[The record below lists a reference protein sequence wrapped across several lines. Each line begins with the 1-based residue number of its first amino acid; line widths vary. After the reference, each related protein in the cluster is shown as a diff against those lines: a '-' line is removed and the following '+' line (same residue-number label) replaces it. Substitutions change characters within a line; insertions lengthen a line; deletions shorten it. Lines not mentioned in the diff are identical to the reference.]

1 MLISRTTEE
10 VGKSGFF
17 RRARGTRGGTYTP
30 PRGPLPPARRR
41 GGAEIPRLSHSPD
54 DITPIRAQSAAG
66 AVYTNN
72 NESY

>member
-17 RRARGTRGGTYTP
+17 RRARGTRGGIHLTP
-30 PRGPLPPARRR
+30 GPFPQRGG

-54 DITPIRAQSAAG
+54 DTTPIRAYSAAG
-66 AVYTNN
+66 AVYTNS